1 MNQRALFEPGCE
13 TEPRPTATEAPN
25 ASRDAT
31 SNSPVA
37 KRERHH
43 VTQRVESIEWARIE
57 DDLDQ
62 HGSALVPGLMT
73 PAECDTLTALY
84 PRDDLYRSRVVMA
97 RHGFG
102 RGEYQYFAYPLPD
115 LVGGLRTALYPHLVA
130 LSNRWNAVMHI
141 D

>member
-84 PRDDLYRSRVVMA
+84 PRHDTHRSRVVMP

-102 RGEYQYFAYPLPD
+102 RGEYKYFPYPLPD
-115 LVGGLRTALYPHLVA
+115 LSGGLRPPLSPHLLPVA
-130 LSNRWNAVMHI
+130 NP
-141 D
+141 